1 MAPASTGSIGR
12 GANSRQ
18 FPVASWTEDG
28 LALRGCVGAAG
39 ASTRD
44 AAGTASA
51 VAIWCS
57 RWTEIPVLP
66 FSIALIVPGLTP
78 TRAASPRTEI
88 PRAARSWRTAS
99 PAFGVA
105 ATDADSP
112 FMVFRIPEHHE
123 GSIADGYLH
132 LGLTRQTTGVTV
144 VSIRHGSPSDRSV
157 RSARKDLLDG

>member
-39 ASTRD
+39 SSTSD

-66 FSIALIVPGLTP
+66 FSMALIVAGLTP
-78 TRAASPRTEI
+78 TRAASPRTET

-99 PAFGVA
+99 PVFGMA
-105 ATDADSP
+105 ATGADTS
-112 FMVFRIPEHHE
+112 FTVFRIPEHRE
-123 GSIADGYLH
+123 GFVSYGYLQ
-132 LGLTRQTTGVTV
+132 L
-144 VSIRHGSPSDRSV
+144 P
-157 RSARKDLLDG
+157 